1 MKAEKQKVALVT
13 GASRGIG
20 RAIAVRLSKDGVFVV
35 VHYAHDRKA
44 AAETLRRIEEGGGR
58 GFLVKADFAILKGVR
73 DLFAAMDAQLE
84 KRLGTRDF
92 DILVNNAGLSPRATF
107 EDATEAAFDELVAVN
122 LKAPFFIA
130 QQAMSR
136 LRQGGRIINISSGT
150 SQMAMPEEP
159 VYAMTK
165 AALNSFTR
173 SLAKKLAPRGI
184 TVNAIGPGIID
195 TDFQAGWLSDPAVR
209 KSVASVAALGRLGQ
223 PEDIADVAAF
233 LSSPDARWIT
243 RAYIDASGGSLLG

>member
-1 MKAEKQKVALVT
+1 MKAEKQQVALVT

-44 AAETLRRIEEGGGR
+44 AAETLRQIEESGGR

-107 EDATEAAFDELVAVN
+107 KDATEAAFDELVAVN

-136 LRQGGRIINISSGT
+136 LRQSGRIINISSGT

-173 SLAKKLAPRGI
+173 SLAKELAPRGI

-195 TDFQAGWLSDPAVR
+195 TDFQAGWLSDPAAR
-209 KSVASVAALGRLGQ
+209 KFAASIAALGRLGE

-233 LSSPDARWIT
+233 LTSPDARWIT
-243 RAYIDASGGSLLG
+243 GAYIDASGGSLLG